1 MESLSLIAC
10 QAVLRPLFEWDFNGL
25 CGAAGDIGHP
35 ACAAAVL
42 AAALLAV
49 ALSFRGFVD
58 MFEADVP
65 ASQSHRG
72 GTLAAAFF

>member
-1 MESLSLIAC
+1 MGLASDIRAGGAYVELGAKDSGLEAALKA
-10 QAVLRPLFEWDFNGL
+10 EDFS
-25 CGAAGDIGHP
+25 AAMT
-35 ACAAAVL
+35 VL